1 MLAHKAII
9 QDPAPANDRGR
20 CGDIEVSF
28 SQEPFLGAEKD
39 FSVAVRLDPE
49 RSVLN
54 KEMLIQL
61 ASLLIVEAAKL
72 DSSSDIPITDGAVH
86 EIPAHLSTM
95 ITVKASL
102 ETVMENGVP
111 RLFRVA
117 HSDFGFHKQTFLDW
131 AIKMLTI
138 YATIEKI
145 TNKESK

>member
-1 MLAHKAII
+1 MPWPWTHNVL
-9 QDPAPANDRGR
+9 QDPTPSNDPAH
-20 CGDIEVSF
+20 CGDASIGFAPPSGLASEYSINVVF
-28 SQEPFLGAEKD
+28 S
-39 FSVAVRLDPE
+39 PE
-49 RSVLN
+49 QPVLN

-72 DSSSDIPITDGAVH
+72 DSTSDVPITDGAVH
-86 EIPAHLSTM
+86 AIPAHLSTE
-95 ITVKASL
+95 IRVQAAL